1 MTSLEDWLA
10 ALSEHLGIDLPP
22 EIVGPVLDL
31 ARDAAHSVQRPAAPL
46 STFVAG
52 YAAALAVSAG
62 VDQPD
67 ARILEILERARLFA
81 EKWSGEES

>member
-22 EIVGPVLDL
+22 ELVGPVLDL
-31 ARDAAHSVQRPAAPL
+31 ARDAAHNVQRPAAPL

-62 VDQPD
+62 ADRPD
-67 ARILEILERARLFA
+67 AHILETIERARLFA
-81 EKWSGEES
+81 ENWHGEE